1 VAPFGRGINC
11 LATLSD
17 LGCRKPADLRVLADD
32 VLVFGEINAKR
43 LVVRDVAFEPLNVRP
58 KLAEYP
64 IRFCCC
70 SAKLLA
76 LEGADLWNVAFDD
89 ELCAVPYRSS
99 LIRMLT
105 SALAHGNS
113 LDHLVGTG
121 EQGGYCSN
129 RKRARPARVLNSLAS
144 SVPSLSGSAALK
156 RCSTTARYSSLVS
169 VPSLSGSAA
178 ANSLALNLPRSSR
191 LSRVSS

>member
-32 VLVFGEINAKR
+32 VLFFGEINAKR

-70 SAKLLA
+70 FAKPLE
-76 LEGADLWNVAFDD
+76 LEGADLWNVTFDD
-89 ELCAVPYRSS
+89 ELAQCHTAPPQFECS
-99 LIRMLT
+99 LVRT
-105 SALAHGNS
+105 AHGNS
-113 LDHLVGTG
+113 PKHLVGRS

-178 ANSLALNLPRSSR
+178 ANSLA
-191 LSRVSS
+191 